1 MSTKVET
8 LLENPNKKMNSDELA
23 LLSAFFRKNMWDVL
37 HQRGT
42 GHWGGAASSA
52 ELVTSL
58 YFNRLNID
66 PKNPKDAKRDRFILS
81 KGHASVNLYTVLAN
95 RGYFPVADLKTF
107 RTFGS
112 YLQGHPC
119 MGSVPG
125 VDMSTGA
132 LGHGLS
138 VGLGMALASTL
149 SNENYCTYVMTGE
162 GCLNEGQSWEA
173 IMMAAKYKVKN
184 LVLLV
189 DYNKVQLDGTMDE
202 IMPLN
207 NLKEKLSSFG
217 WNVNSDNYDGNNTE
231 DILRSY
237 KWLDSD
243 DIWPKAVIYDTVKGK
258 GVSFTEGKNT
268 WHGKVI
274 DDESYA
280 KGILELEEDI
290 LKKGEKLWA

>member
-1 MSTKVET
+1 MARDLNE
-8 LLENPNKKMNSDELA
+8 LLADPSKKMNGDELA
-23 LLSAFFRKNMWDVL
+23 LLSSVFRKEMWDIL

-42 GHWGGAASSA
+42 GHWGGSASSA
-52 ELVTSL
+52 ELITAL

-66 PKNPKDAKRDRFILS
+66 PKNPNKDDRDKFILS

-95 RGYFPVADLKTF
+95 RGFFSTKDLPTF
-107 RTFGS
+107 RKLGS

-119 MGSVPG
+119 MSKIPG

-132 LGHGLS
+132 LGHGIS
-138 VGLGMALASTL
+138 IGLGMALSAQLLDNGS
-149 SNENYCTYVMTGE
+149 STYVMTGE

-173 IMMAAKYKVKN
+173 LMMAGKYKPKN
-184 LVLLV
+184 FILMI

-207 NLKEKLSSFG
+207 HLRERLSSFG
-217 WNVNSDNYDGNNTE
+217 WNVNSTAYDGNNSK
-231 DILRSY
+231 DILSSFD
-237 KWLDSD
+237 WIDSD
-243 DIWPKAVIYDTVKGK
+243 DVWPKAVIYDTIKGK

-274 DDESYA
+274 DDDSYA
-280 KGILELEEDI
+280 KGIIELDKDI
-290 LKKGEKLWA
+290 KNKGADVWA